1 MRDVGEGR
9 VLAGSWRRAPQFV
22 YKHSEQD
29 ERNPAKYHIKAPTWI
44 HVLELRT
51 GTVPAVAL
59 LDDAL
64 EHVDTSL
71 EERTTRYAARRRHP
85 SRSEDAADL
94 TLPV

>member
-1 MRDVGEGR
+1 M
-9 VLAGSWRRAPQFV
+9 
-22 YKHSEQD
+22 Y
-29 ERNPAKYHIKAPTWI
+29 NHIKAPTWI

-51 GTVPAVAL
+51 GAVPAVAL

-71 EERTTRYAARRRHP
+71 EHRTTRYAARRRHP